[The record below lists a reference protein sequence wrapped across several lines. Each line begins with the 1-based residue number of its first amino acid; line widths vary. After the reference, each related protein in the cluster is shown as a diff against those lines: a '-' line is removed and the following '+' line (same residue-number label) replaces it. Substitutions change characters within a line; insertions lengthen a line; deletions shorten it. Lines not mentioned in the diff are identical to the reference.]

1 MIKIWIS
8 RTLTSMVIT
17 LIMITVLSII
27 LKSMNYDS
35 QIPYLSELVKF
46 VHSTTGLFI
55 FLGLPGLY
63 LIVIQAWKL
72 FRLLTQAET
81 LKH

>member
-8 RTLTSMVIT
+8 RALTSMIIT
-17 LIMITVLSII
+17 LIMITVLSIV

-35 QIPYLSELVKF
+35 QIPYLSELVEF
-46 VHSTTGLFI
+46 VHSTTGLII